1 MFFWKFEMWMLTW
14 PIDMILYWYFF
25 SLFRSLRGCSGWCCY
40 YFKTVSVFFQC
51 SSRSRFRVTD
61 NITCHVYNSS
71 PDLPLPIL
79 SSVYGIVFVTNNRL
93 QLTSWRP
100 EEAILNVSI
109 AWSDSPHYWHTLHW
123 YAQCTYDPISTD
135 NLLVPPMNNS
145 VLTMDGQQR
154 SIGNCLCKQ
163 IVTLP
168 TSHHHRHRQNTAL
181 PSIMT
186 RNLVVISIYRRKA
199 RYCCKDVR

>member
-1 MFFWKFEMWMLTW
+1 MLRLVLLLLQNRECLFSMFKSVTVPSHGQHHMSRV
-14 PIDMILYWYFF
+14 
-25 SLFRSLRGCSGWCCY
+25 SL
-40 YFKTVSVFFQC
+40 
-51 SSRSRFRVTD
+51 
-61 NITCHVYNSS
+61 
-71 PDLPLPIL
+71 LPLPIL

-123 YAQCTYDPISTD
+123 YAQCTYAPISTD
-135 NLLVPPMNNS
+135 NQLAPPMNNS
-145 VLTMDGQQR
+145 VLTMDGKQR
-154 SIGNCLCKQ
+154 RIGNCLCKQ

-181 PSIMT
+181 PSITT
-186 RNLVVISIYRRKA
+186 RNLVVISIYWRKGH
-199 RYCCKDVR
+199 YCCKDVR

>member
-1 MFFWKFEMWMLTW
+1 M
-14 PIDMILYWYFF
+14 
-25 SLFRSLRGCSGWCCY
+25 
-40 YFKTVSVFFQC
+40 SVFFQC

-61 NITCHVYNSS
+61 NITCHVYYHSS
-71 PDLPLPIL
+71 RFPSCLAD

-123 YAQCTYDPISTD
+123 YVQCTYAPISTD
-135 NLLVPPMNNS
+135 NLLAPPMNNS
-145 VLTMDGQQR
+145 VLTMDCQQR

-181 PSIMT
+181 PSLTT
-186 RNLVVISIYRRKA
+186 RNLVVISIYWRKGH
-199 RYCCKDVR
+199 YCCKDVR